1 MKTAFQKKAYSIL
14 TALVLLLTACTGAV
28 FSSSRAAALEL
39 EGTGKADNPYLLST
53 AAELL
58 EFAEKAAADPN
69 ICAMLT
75 ADISLEG
82 ETWTPIGS
90 YAGTF
95 DGNYHCISNLQC
107 SGGSNL
113 GMFAKLSGTVQKLG
127 LTNVHIQGKNTVG
140 GIAALCSG
148 TITDSFCEGD
158 ITASRN
164 SADSI
169 SISLARR

>member
-28 FSSSRAAALEL
+28 FNSSRAAALEL
-39 EGTGKADNPYLLST
+39 EGTGKTDNPYLLST

-69 ICAMLT
+69 ICATLT
-75 ADISLEG
+75 ADISLAG

-107 SGGSNL
+107 SGGSNT
-113 GMFAKLSGTVQKLG
+113 GMFANLEGTVQNLG
-127 LTNVHIQGKNTVG
+127 LTDVHIQGKNYVG
-140 GIAALCSG
+140 GIAAVCSG
-148 TITDSFCEGD
+148 KIIRLFCKCWGKRKQRSCE
-158 ITASRN
+158 INQMRTA
-164 SADSI
+164 
-169 SISLARR
+169 L

>member
-14 TALVLLLTACTGAV
+14 TALVLLLTVCTGAV
-28 FSSSRAAALEL
+28 FSNSQAVALEL
-39 EGTGKADNPYLLST
+39 EGIGTAEEPYQIST

-58 EFAEKAAADPN
+58 TFAKKATDDPN
-69 ICAMLT
+69 ICAVLT
-75 ADISLEG
+75 ADISLAG

-113 GMFAKLSGTVQKLG
+113 GMFANLEGTVQNLG
-127 LTNVHIQGKNTVG
+127 LTDVHIQGKNYVG
-140 GIAALCSG
+140 GIAAMCSG
-148 TITDSFCEGD
+148 T
-158 ITASRN
+158 
-164 SADSI
+164 
-169 SISLARR
+169 L